1 MPSKNE
7 VALLRD
13 QITEEVNRDAV
24 VISTQLFG
32 SSAQGREPDL
42 QRVPDEQLRA
52 LYRQK
57 YLDQDRPWL
66 QAEARRDPIQFEKV
80 AREIGVVL
88 PEELPGQVPSPATL
102 PQGPQ
107 GVSAQAPVQ
116 ALQTPMQAA
125 PVTVPVDPLLAQAAL
140 QQAAQGPVVPVLPP
154 GPQPVQPPLPPSY

>member
-24 VISTQLFG
+24 VISSQLFG
-32 SSAQGREPDL
+32 GGAQGREPDL
-42 QRVPDEQLRA
+42 QRVGDEQLRA

-66 QAEARRDPIQFEKV
+66 QAEARRDPLQFTKV

-88 PEELPGQVPSPATL
+88 PDELPGLSPSPATL

-107 GVSAQAPVQ
+107 GVSAQAAPA
-116 ALQTPMQAA
+116 ALQTPLVA
-125 PVTVPVDPLLAQAAL
+125 PAPTAPVDPLAAQAAL
-140 QQAAQGPVVPVLPP
+140 QQAAGGLVAGVPTI
-154 GPQPVQPPLPPSY
+154 GPQPIQTALPPSA